1 MDSTMKEAPDKEIKS
16 STYLAK
22 QFIIT
27 HIVQA
32 QMQEADVL
40 DYATLS
46 GFTSYELELNDIMSA
61 VDEMDKECTVEKVNS
76 DKGVSIK
83 LTEKGYKVFNK
94 KV

>member
-1 MDSTMKEAPDKEIKS
+1 MKEEVDKEIKS
-16 STYLAK
+16 SPYLAK

-46 GFTSYELELNDIMSA
+46 GFTSYGLELNDIMNA
-61 VDEMDKECTVEKVNS
+61 VEEMDKEGMVEKINS
-76 DKGVSIK
+76 DKGISIK
-83 LTEKGYKVFNK
+83 LTEKGYKIVNK